1 MTSFS
6 SPFQAPR
13 RAVSLAVFAALGA
26 LSCTSALA
34 QDPYWYLGAG
44 AGQSKATFDQSRIAN
59 SLQGVGATMT
69 SITESNR
76 STNYKLF
83 GGYQMNRYWGLEAG
97 YFDLGTFDFKAQTA
111 PPGSLT
117 GEIKLRGL
125 NLDVVGRMPL
135 TEKFSV
141 FGRVGAHYT
150 ETRDTF
156 TGSGAVNVT
165 NANPSKTEWNPK
177 IGLGLEYSLTQA
189 LALRGEVER
198 YRVNDAVGNTGDID
212 AATIAL
218 VYRFGPKAR
227 APAPRMAYVPEP
239 VMAPPPPPPPVML
252 AQAPP
257 PPPPPVVVPAPTKVS
272 LSADALFGFDSAS
285 IKPEGQQLLNK
296 MASDLSGV
304 QYDVITVT
312 GHTDR
317 IGSKA
322 YNDKLSARRAEAV
335 SRYLVDVAGIR
346 AGKIT
351 TRGVGSDNPELAAD
365 ACPGKKATP
374 KLIACLQADR
384 RVEIEV
390 SGTRAAKAN

>member
-1 MTSFS
+1 MTSSFFS
-6 SPFQAPR
+6 FKAPR
-13 RAVSLAVFAALGA
+13 GPVYLAVLTALGA
-26 LSCTSALA
+26 LAGTSALA
-34 QDPYWYLGAG
+34 QEQPWYIGVG

-59 SLQGVGATMT
+59 SLLGVGATPTSMT
-69 SITESNR
+69 ETNR

-83 GGYQMNRYWGLEAG
+83 GGYQMNRYWGVEAG
-97 YFDLGTFDFKAQTA
+97 YFDLGRFDFNAQTA
-111 PPGSLT
+111 PPGSLA

-125 NLDVVGRMPL
+125 NLDLVGRMPF
-135 TEKFSV
+135 TKRCAV
-141 FGRVGAHYT
+141 FGRVGAHHA
-150 ETRDTF
+150 EARDAFSGT
-156 TGSGAVNVT
+156 GAVYVT
-165 NANPSKTEWNPK
+165 NPNPSKTDRHSK
-177 IGLGLEYSLTQA
+177 VGVGLEYSLTNA

-212 AATIAL
+212 TASIAL
-218 VYRFGPKAR
+218 VYRFGGKTP
-227 APAPRMAYVPEP
+227 APAPRMVAAPEP
-239 VMAPPPPPPPVML
+239 VMAPPPPPPPVVI
-252 AQAPP
+252 APP
-257 PPPPPVVVPAPTKVS
+257 PPPPPVVAPMPTKVS

-322 YNDKLSARRAEAV
+322 YNQKLSARRAEAV
-335 SRYLVDVAGIR
+335 SRHLVDVAGIR

-351 TRGVGSDNPELAAD
+351 TRGVGSDNPETAAN
-365 ACPGKKATP
+365 ACPGKKTTP
-374 KLIACLQADR
+374 ALIACLQADR
-384 RVEIEV
+384 RVDVEV